1 MNDQIRKLAKRHD
14 VDITIDGM
22 GYGEGN
28 IEGLAELIVR
38 ECASIYSKIDN
49 GNDHLGT
56 ADYLEALHRTFF
68 GAGEHKTT
76 KPQHKC
82 SVCGTTENV
91 TYMGGHQPYLCD
103 SPGCIP
109 F

>member
-49 GNDHLGT
+49 GNSHLGT
-56 ADYLEALHRTFF
+56 DDYIKALQLHF
-68 GAGEHKTT
+68 GVK
-76 KPQHKC
+76 
-82 SVCGTTENV
+82 
-91 TYMGGHQPYLCD
+91 
-103 SPGCIP
+103 
-109 F
+109 